1 MHDTGHG
8 SLCLRVPCSIAHPLA
23 HDTQITASALL
34 AAEQYWPFLF
44 KAVTPE
50 QEAVMVQ
57 NMRRV
62 RPVLVRCARE
72 GAALL
77 EHAQPGSAGR
87 GISYTQPGRIWPVT
101 AQCAH
106 FLHI

>member
-1 MHDTGHG
+1 MNDTGHG
-8 SLCLRVPCSIAHPLA
+8 SLCLHVSRAIPHPLA

-34 AAEQYWPFLF
+34 AAEKYWPFLF

-50 QEAVMVQ
+50 QAAIMVQ

-72 GAALL
+72 GAVVL

-87 GISYTQPGRIWPVT
+87 GMS
-101 AQCAH
+101 
-106 FLHI
+106 